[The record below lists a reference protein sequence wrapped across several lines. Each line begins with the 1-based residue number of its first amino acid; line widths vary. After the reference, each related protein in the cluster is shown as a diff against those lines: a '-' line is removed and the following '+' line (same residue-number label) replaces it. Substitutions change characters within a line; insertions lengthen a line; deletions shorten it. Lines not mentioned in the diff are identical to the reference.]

1 MNAILFTYPFLDLF
15 IMINKA
21 LSLLKITLL
30 KVTLL
35 KVTVTRQIL
44 LTKQAL
50 QKIPKPLADHHL
62 K

>member
-1 MNAILFTYPFLDLF
+1 MNAILFTYPFLALL

-21 LSLLKITLL
+21 LSLLE
-30 KVTLL
+30 VTLL
-35 KVTVTRQIL
+35 EVTVKSSIL

>member
-1 MNAILFTYPFLDLF
+1 MNVILFTSPFLALF
-15 IMINKA
+15 IMINEA

-30 KVTLL
+30 E
-35 KVTVTRQIL
+35 VTVTRQIL